1 MLFNRAR
8 LDRDEASYRR
18 ERGAR
23 RSRRSP
29 PRLIANDAIDS
40 NILLGLI
47 GAHSGFSSWAKV
59 SIDWPRIGCAI
70 GTSKCQLPFLQR
82 GYRTAG

>member
-1 MLFNRAR
+1 
-8 LDRDEASYRR
+8 
-18 ERGAR
+18 
-23 RSRRSP
+23 
-29 PRLIANDAIDS
+29 LIANDAIGT

-59 SIDWPRIGCAI
+59 SIDWTRIGCAI
-70 GTSKCQLPFLQR
+70 GASKCQQPFLQR